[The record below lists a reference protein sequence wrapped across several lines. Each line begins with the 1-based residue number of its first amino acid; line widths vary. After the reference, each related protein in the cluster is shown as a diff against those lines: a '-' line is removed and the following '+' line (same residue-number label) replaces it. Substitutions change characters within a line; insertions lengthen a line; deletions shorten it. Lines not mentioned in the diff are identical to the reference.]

1 LSGDEAVVLE
11 VSSMG
16 GDEAVVLEV
25 SSTGDGGVAIAVA
38 TPGLSTVFVDD
49 VGLLATHP
57 FLSLNRG
64 ESENRLGMAVLSQS
78 AALAVWIEPA
88 HCGDDHDG
96 DGGGG
101 ESIVVS

>member
-16 GDEAVVLEV
+16 
-25 SSTGDGGVAIAVA
+25 DGGVAIVVV
-38 TPGLSTVFVDD
+38 TSGLSTVFVDG

-88 HCGDDHDG
+88 HCGDDRGGG